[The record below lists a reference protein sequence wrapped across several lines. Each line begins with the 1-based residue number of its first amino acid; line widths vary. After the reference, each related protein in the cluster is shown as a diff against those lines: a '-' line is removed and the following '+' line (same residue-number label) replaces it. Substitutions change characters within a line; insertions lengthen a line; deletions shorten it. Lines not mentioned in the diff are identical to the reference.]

1 MLMDMTKALYDGV
14 LNSENEKL
22 RHVALQNF
30 DSYLKEEDRRITE
43 REQLQLRE
51 KEKKEKERSRN
62 LSSEKDNNEQEEEVE
77 EDNIKEMED
86 VRSSQS
92 SAVIQLFLKQIQDA
106 YISTEAI
113 VRKACLS
120 VVIKV
125 QNQGLVAPMGLLPTL
140 IAASADPKVSSLR
153 TSADHV
159 MHEINKRQN
168 VIYVEALRGL
178 KKAFKV
184 ARVIAFGSLIFED
197 EGETPIFEDK
207 IPRGYINLEYGKT
220 AACCHLYTL
229 LKEKKTQ
236 KGFYHSTSVYF

>member
-43 REQLQLRE
+43 REQLQLLE

-62 LSSEKDNNEQEEEVE
+62 LSSEKDSNDQNEEEVE

-92 SAVIQLFLKQIQDA
+92 SAVMQLFLKQIQDA
-106 YISTEAI
+106 YISTEAT

-184 ARVIAFGSLIFED
+184 ARVIA
-197 EGETPIFEDK
+197 
-207 IPRGYINLEYGKT
+207 
-220 AACCHLYTL
+220 
-229 LKEKKTQ
+229 
-236 KGFYHSTSVYF
+236 

>member
-1 MLMDMTKALYDGV
+1 V

-43 REQLQLRE
+43 REQLQLLE

-62 LSSEKDNNEQEEEVE
+62 LSSEKDGNDQNEEEVE

-92 SAVIQLFLKQIQDA
+92 SAVMQLFLKQIQVMRNNHFRTNIYCIASFDDLFHFQDA
-106 YISTEAI
+106 YISTEAT

-178 KKAFKV
+178 KKGNLTSFSNFFKDL
-184 ARVIAFGSLIFED
+184 FSF
-197 EGETPIFEDK
+197 
-207 IPRGYINLEYGKT
+207 
-220 AACCHLYTL
+220 
-229 LKEKKTQ
+229 
-236 KGFYHSTSVYF
+236 

>member
-1 MLMDMTKALYDGV
+1 M
-14 LNSENEKL
+14 
-22 RHVALQNF
+22 
-30 DSYLKEEDRRITE
+30 
-43 REQLQLRE
+43 E
-51 KEKKEKERSRN
+51 KEIKEKERSRN
-62 LSSEKDNNEQEEEVE
+62 LSSEKDNEQKEEVKE
-77 EDNIKEMED
+77 ENIKEMED

-92 SAVIQLFLKQIQDA
+92 SAVMQLFLKQIQVSDISSKHFLFHGFQDA

-178 KKAFKV
+178 KK
-184 ARVIAFGSLIFED
+184 GSFSNRKKCITLNIF
-197 EGETPIFEDK
+197 
-207 IPRGYINLEYGKT
+207 
-220 AACCHLYTL
+220 
-229 LKEKKTQ
+229 
-236 KGFYHSTSVYF
+236 